1 MTTNSLIYIILAV
14 AVIIAIMRGK
24 IDLISVCGAC
34 YILYTMYCIY
44 GYGIAGFYRPK
55 LSPKLYHY
63 VYAQLLII
71 LIYVVIKNYRD
82 KKAKRKTRLYV
93 QQADEAENKRAMD
106 LSFYAYTAVIAAF
119 AFINIARV
127 GLSRFAS
134 GKANVWSSTNIF
146 YIISLWGAFVS
157 FAYGI
162 HNKKRIIWIVSLVI
176 ELSIFFAGS
185 RAFTASLIVI
195 FLAEYGSTLWKNRTK
210 NIYLYILAIAAVLF
224 MIVYRTVDKQI
235 MAGNISGALESL
247 KNPEV
252 WATAL
257 EFNEPRVIIANYDYA
272 FTSGI
277 RLPASDVVYRIID
290 FVPGATKLIP
300 IKLSYPEFFSDWLR
314 VQENASG
321 GVAGTIWGESYAMLG
336 PIGLLGATWLWLFL
350 MDMCNRHLKYPG
362 GHSYFLVG
370 LGAYLSWYISRLDY
384 NRVGQICKV
393 LLLCYLIWGFFY
405 MMLGGSIE
413 FFGVKLKIDVNDLT
427 NTLRRKTIK

>member
-14 AVIIAIMRGK
+14 AVVIVIMRGK

-44 GYGIAGFYRPK
+44 GYGKAGFYRPK
-55 LSPKLYHY
+55 LSLKLYYY

-71 LIYVVIKNYRD
+71 LIYIMIKNYRD
-82 KKAKRKTRLYV
+82 KKDKWKTITYA
-93 QQADEAENKRAMD
+93 QQTDEANNKRAMD

-119 AFINIARV
+119 AFINIGRI
-127 GLSRFAS
+127 GLAGFAS
-134 GKANVWSSTNIF
+134 GKANVWAGTNIF

-162 HNKKRIIWIVSLVI
+162 HNKKRMIWIVSLMI
-176 ELSIFFAGS
+176 ELSIFLAGS
-185 RAFTASLIVI
+185 RAFTASIIVI
-195 FLAEYGSTLWKNRTK
+195 FLAEYGSTLWKNRKRST
-210 NIYLYILAIAAVLF
+210 YLYILAIVAVLF

-257 EFNEPRVIIANYDYA
+257 EFNEPRVIIANYDYV

-290 FVPGATKLIP
+290 FIPGATKFVP
-300 IKLSYPEFFSDWLR
+300 IKLNYPEFFSDWLR
-314 VQENASG
+314 EQEHAAG

-336 PIGLLGATWLWLFL
+336 PIGLLGGTWLWLLL
-350 MDMCNRHLKYPG
+350 MDKCNRHLKYPG
-362 GHSYFLVG
+362 GHSYFLVA

-413 FFGVKLKIDVNDLT
+413 FFGVKLRIDLSNLT
-427 NTLRRKTIK
+427 NMLRQKAIK